1 MRKVPRII
9 LAVIVAVACALP
21 ALAQRGEGPLI
32 NQPPKGITV
41 DQVIQQFAAKEK
53 EFKEARDHYTYT
65 QDVTVQT
72 LDGNTVSGE
81 YREVFDV
88 TYNDQGQRLENV
100 TYAPLSTL
108 DRGGISMTPEDLS
121 DIRNLLPFVLT
132 TEEIPEYDIKYLG
145 QQQEDEL
152 NTYVF
157 DIHPKSI
164 EKGKRYFDGRVW
176 VDQQDLQIVKTYG
189 KAVPD
194 INQGKRGKEN
204 LFPRFTTYREQID
217 GHYWFPTYTRADDD
231 LNFSTGSVHVREIV
245 KYTNYKRFG
254 SNVKITYQGN
264 EVQRTNQ
271 QNQPQQ
277 SPQNPQ
283 QPQNPPQNPPQQ
295 P

>member
-1 MRKVPRII
+1 MRIVPRTI
-9 LAVIVAVACALP
+9 LALTVAAVCALP

-65 QDVTVQT
+65 QDVTVET
-72 LDGNTVSGE
+72 LDGNTVDGE

-88 TYNDQGQRLENV
+88 TYDDQGHRQENV

-108 DRGGISMTPEDLS
+108 RRIGMTSEDLS

-132 TEEIPEYDIKYLG
+132 TDEIPEYNIQYVG

-157 DIHPKSI
+157 DVHPKTI
-164 EKGKRYFDGRVW
+164 EKNKRYFDGRVW
-176 VDQQDLQIVKTYG
+176 VDQQDLQVVKTFG
-189 KAVPD
+189 KTVPD
-194 INQGKRGKEN
+194 IRKGGNEN

-217 GHYWFPTYTRADDD
+217 GHYWFPTYTRADDNLD
-231 LNFSTGSVHVREIV
+231 FSQGPVHIREIV

-271 QNQPQQ
+271 QNQQWECIRKLDK
-277 SPQNPQ
+277 
-283 QPQNPPQNPPQQ
+283 
-295 P
+295 

>member
-1 MRKVPRII
+1 MTTTRTLARRLSTVI
-9 LAVIVAVACALP
+9 LALACAVP
-21 ALAQRGEGPLI
+21 AVAQRGEGPLV
-32 NQPPKGITV
+32 NEPPKGVTV

-53 EFKEARDHYTYT
+53 EFKAARDHYTYT

-100 TYAPLSTL
+100 TYAPISTL
-108 DRGGISMTPEDLS
+108 DRGGISMSPEDLS

-132 TEEIPEYDIKYLG
+132 TDEIPEYNITYAG
-145 QQQEDEL
+145 QQKEDEL
-152 NTYVF
+152 DTYVF
-157 DIHPKSI
+157 DVHPKTI
-164 EKGKRYFDGRVW
+164 EKNKRYFDGRVW
-176 VDQQDLQIVKTYG
+176 VDQTDLQVVKTFG
-189 KAVPD
+189 KTVPD
-194 INQGKRGKEN
+194 IRKKGQEN

-217 GHYWFPTYTRADDD
+217 GHYWFPTYTRADDNLD
-231 LNFSTGSVHVREIV
+231 FSGREPVHIRETV

-254 SNVKITYQGN
+254 SNVKITYEGN

-271 QNQPQQ
+271 QK
-277 SPQNPQ
+277 NPQ
-283 QPQNPPQNPPQQ
+283 QQNPPPQNPPPQNPPKQ